1 MVFAKVD
8 LTVEGKKM
16 LENFLLGVC
25 GFTGTFRLADRLDKC
40 IQAIKQVPFKSFFR
54 FFGSGFSESG
64 LVIRIQAG
72 QNENCPPKKQKPIKV
87 YV

>member
-1 MVFAKVD
+1 VFTKVD

-40 IQAIKQVPFKSFFR
+40 IQAIKQVPFKSCFSFFR
-54 FFGSGFSESG
+54 
-64 LVIRIQAG
+64 IRIQLG
-72 QNENCPPKKQKPIKV
+72 QRIQIGNPDPNPGRAKIVLQKSKNQ
-87 YV
+87 

>member
-1 MVFAKVD
+1 VGKADIFLVFAKVD

-40 IQAIKQVPFKSFFR
+40 IQAIKQVP
-54 FFGSGFSESG
+54 
-64 LVIRIQAG
+64 LLI
-72 QNENCPPKKQKPIKV
+72 
-87 YV
+87 